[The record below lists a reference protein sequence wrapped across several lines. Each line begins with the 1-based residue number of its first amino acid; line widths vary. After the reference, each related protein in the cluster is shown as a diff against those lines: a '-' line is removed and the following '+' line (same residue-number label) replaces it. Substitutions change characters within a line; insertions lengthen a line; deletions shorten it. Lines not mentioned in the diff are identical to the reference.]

1 MNSPVEL
8 FVNEP
13 CLALERPLHVGPIS
27 DQTKAKVVSAFWDL
41 AQGDIENSKVT
52 ESLKPYFEYY
62 LEQANI
68 ALHER
73 GRHVSVAS
81 HNDIIEIVQALK
93 DDVPIDQIISHLATE
108 NNDAGTDHDSESFA
122 NAVDLAVRL
131 LTMMEIGNVPNSY
144 ISRRPLEW
152 KGGSLRTFLYAE
164 FPASVRLIR
173 EHVKLERLFQLYNLE
188 RIAGIKIR
196 WTNNL
201 ADHLRM
207 IGDDDEEVAIFGCA
221 SYLNAVRARQAQSSH
236 NTAVFFLWLIL
247 SSAISFLLISLTRLS
262 VHSSFFFLRRNLK
275 CRIGS
280 ANGRDRKG
288 LIL

>member
-1 MNSPVEL
+1 M
-8 FVNEP
+8 
-13 CLALERPLHVGPIS
+13 
-27 DQTKAKVVSAFWDL
+27 KAGIISAFWGL
-41 AQGDIENSKVT
+41 APDDIEKSNAT
-52 ESLKPYFEYY
+52 ASLETYFEYY

-81 HNDIIEIVQALK
+81 HNDVIEIVQALK
-93 DDVPIDQIISHLATE
+93 DDVPKDQIIRHLAAGS
-108 NNDAGTDHDSESFA
+108 NDAGTDHDSESCA

-144 ISRRPLEW
+144 ISWRPLEW
-152 KGGSLRTFLYAE
+152 RGGSLRTFLCAE
-164 FPASVRLIR
+164 FPVSGRLTR
-173 EHVKLERLFQLYNLE
+173 EHVKLERLFQAYNLE

-207 IGDDDEEVAIFGCA
+207 LGDDDEEVAIFGCA
-221 SYLNAVRARQAQSSH
+221 SYLDVVRARQAQSFH
-236 NTAVFFLWLIL
+236 NTAVFFFWLIL

-262 VHSSFFFLRRNLK
+262 VYSSFFFLKWNLK
-275 CRIGS
+275 FRIGS
-280 ANGRDRKG
+280 ANECDRDG